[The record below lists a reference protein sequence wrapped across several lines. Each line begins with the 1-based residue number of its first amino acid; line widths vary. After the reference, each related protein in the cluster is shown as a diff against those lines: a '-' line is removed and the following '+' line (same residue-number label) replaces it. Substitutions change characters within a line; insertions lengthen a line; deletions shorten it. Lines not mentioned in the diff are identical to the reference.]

1 MVFKE
6 NNIILKYFLFV
17 ACKLILQY
25 FRADFGTLFSYVC
38 VYINNV
44 GFG

>member
-6 NNIILKYFLFV
+6 NNVILKYFLFV
-17 ACKLILQY
+17 AFKLVLQY
-25 FRADFGTLFSYVC
+25 FGTLFYYVWA
-38 VYINNV
+38 YINNV